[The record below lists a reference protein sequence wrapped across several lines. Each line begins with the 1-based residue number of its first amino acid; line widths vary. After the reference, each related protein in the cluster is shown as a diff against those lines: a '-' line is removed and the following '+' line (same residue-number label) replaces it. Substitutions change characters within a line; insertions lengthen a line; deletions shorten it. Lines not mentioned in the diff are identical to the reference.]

1 MTEYSLLS
9 KELTRRLSKE
19 DKKNNGIYF
28 TPPSCVFNN
37 LKLLEPYLKKIKNVL
52 EPSCGSCEYITALNN
67 LFPAITITGIE
78 NNETIYQSILNIGN
92 DKIKIINADYLKYE
106 PNVTYDLI
114 IGNPPYF
121 VMNKKDVDRQYHV
134 YFEGRPSIFI
144 LFIIKSIKLLS
155 DLGILSFVLPKNFLN
170 CLYYD
175 KTRKYISR
183 NLQILDIIYC
193 NGDKYIETQQDT
205 IILIIQKNLV
215 CDNANF
221 ILEVDKYTIFANKE
235 NVEKINKLNEHS
247 KSLAELGFKVSVGN
261 VVWNQCKDLL
271 TDDES
276 KTRLIYSSDIENNT
290 LTMKRY
296 NNVAKKNF
304 IRKKG
309 MNRPMIVINRGYGV
323 GDYTFNYCLL
333 DEKGDFLLENH
344 LICINNDTDLSRAE
358 LICSYKKILLS
369 LTDKRT
375 IEFIKIYF
383 GNNAINTTELN
394 HVLPIYQD
402 I

>member
-1 MTEYSLLS
+1 MEYSLLS
-9 KELTRRLSKE
+9 KELTRTLSKE

-37 LKLLEPYLKKIKNVL
+37 LTILEPYLKKIKNVL
-52 EPSCGSCEYITALNN
+52 EPSCGSCEYITALNK
-67 LFPAITITGIE
+67 LFPTLSITGIE
-78 NNETIYQSILNIGN
+78 YNETIYQSILNIGN
-92 DKIKIINADYLKYE
+92 DKIKLINADYLNYE
-106 PNVTYDLI
+106 PNETYDLI

-121 VMNKKDVDRQYHV
+121 VINKKDVDRKYHV
-134 YFEGRPSIFI
+134 YFEGRPSIFL

-155 DLGILSFVLPKNFLN
+155 DFGILSFVLPKNFLN

-175 KTRKYISR
+175 KTRKYISK
-183 NLQILDIIYC
+183 NLQVLDIIYC

-276 KTRLIYSSDIENNT
+276 KTRLIYSSDIENNA

-304 IRKKG
+304 IQKKG
-309 MNRPMIVINRGYGV
+309 INRPMIVINRGYGV

-333 DEKGDFLLENH
+333 DEKGDFLIENH

-358 LICSYKKILLS
+358 LIDSYKKILLS

-375 IEFIKIYF
+375 LEFIKIYF

>member
-1 MTEYSLLS
+1 MEYSLLS
-9 KELTRRLSKE
+9 KELTRKLSKE

-37 LKLLEPYLKKIKNVL
+37 LTILEPHLKKIKNVL
-52 EPSCGSCEYITALNN
+52 EPSCGSCEYITALNK
-67 LFPAITITGIE
+67 LFPTLAITGIE
-78 NNETIYQSILNIGN
+78 YNETIYQSILNIGN
-92 DKIKIINADYLKYE
+92 DKIKLINADYLNYE
-106 PNVTYDLI
+106 PNETYDLI

-121 VMNKKDVDRQYHV
+121 VINKKDVDRKYHV
-134 YFEGRPSIFI
+134 YFEGRPSIFL

-155 DLGILSFVLPKNFLN
+155 DFGILSFVLPKNFLN

-175 KTRKYISR
+175 KTRKYISK
-183 NLQILDIIYC
+183 NLQVLDIIYC

-276 KTRLIYSSDIENNT
+276 KTRLIYSSDIENNA

-333 DEKGDFLLENH
+333 DEKGDFLIENH

-358 LICSYKKILLS
+358 LIDSYKKILLS

>member
-1 MTEYSLLS
+1 MEYSLLS
-9 KELTRRLSKE
+9 KELTRKLSKE

-37 LKLLEPYLKKIKNVL
+37 LTILEPHLKKIKNVL
-52 EPSCGSCEYITALNN
+52 EPSCGSCEYITALNK
-67 LFPAITITGIE
+67 LFPTLAITGIE
-78 NNETIYQSILNIGN
+78 YNETIYQSILNIGN
-92 DKIKIINADYLKYE
+92 DKIKLINADYLNYE
-106 PNVTYDLI
+106 PNETYDLI

-121 VMNKKDVDRQYHV
+121 VINKKDVDRKYHV
-134 YFEGRPSIFI
+134 YFEGRPSIFL

-155 DLGILSFVLPKNFLN
+155 DFGILSFVLPKNFLN

-175 KTRKYISR
+175 KTRKYISK
-183 NLQILDIIYC
+183 NLQVLDIIYC

-276 KTRLIYSSDIENNT
+276 KTRLIYSSDIENNA

-304 IRKKG
+304 IQKKG
-309 MNRPMIVINRGYGV
+309 INRPMIVINRGYGV

-333 DEKGDFLLENH
+333 DEKGDFLIENH

-358 LICSYKKILLS
+358 LIDSYKKILLS

-375 IEFIKIYF
+375 LEFIKIYF

>member
-1 MTEYSLLS
+1 MEYSLLS
-9 KELTRRLSKE
+9 KELTRKLSKE

-37 LKLLEPYLKKIKNVL
+37 LTILEPHLKKIKNVL
-52 EPSCGSCEYITALNN
+52 EPSCGSCEYITALNK
-67 LFPAITITGIE
+67 LFPTLSITGIE
-78 NNETIYQSILNIGN
+78 YNETIYQSILNIGN
-92 DKIKIINADYLKYE
+92 DKIKLINADYLNYE
-106 PNVTYDLI
+106 PNETYDLI

-121 VMNKKDVDRQYHV
+121 VINKKDVDRKYHV
-134 YFEGRPSIFI
+134 YFEGRPSIFL

-155 DLGILSFVLPKNFLN
+155 DFGILSFVLPKNFLN

-276 KTRLIYSSDIENNT
+276 KTRLIYSSDIENNA

-333 DEKGDFLLENH
+333 DEKGDFLIENH

-358 LICSYKKILLS
+358 LIDSYKKILLS